1 MYELDLPHDLQE
13 RLDFLSRTTD
23 KDPEDIIIE
32 ALESYFTYLEDDF

>member
-1 MYELDLPHDLQE
+1 MYELDLPNDLQE